1 MQDQSGSSQ
10 HPLVKDLLFFGEGI
24 DEGLENVFYLHLF
37 FFFFLGKGIDEGFE
51 NVIYFH
57 LNLIQPELNLSFE
70 HYKWQARQWVGLSNL
85 FGPNQG
91 DPLINQTKIQPPE
104 LIGRVETRSKVSHS
118 ENIFWRG
125 DMYNIYEVLKNQRGF
140 LKILGVDM

>member
-10 HPLVKDLLFFGEGI
+10 NPMVKDLLFFGEGI

-37 FFFFLGKGIDEGFE
+37 FFFFWAKALTKDLKMWSTFTLIWS
-51 NVIYFH
+51 NPSLIWV
-57 LNLIQPELNLSFE
+57 LNTTNG
-70 HYKWQARQWVGLSNL
+70 RQGNGWVFGNL

-104 LIGRVETRSKVSHS
+104 LIGRVETRSEVSHS
-118 ENIFWRG
+118 VNFSWRS
-125 DMYNIYEVLKNQRGF
+125 DMYNIYEV
-140 LKILGVDM
+140 